1 MSEEWEYKPL
11 FPKERREE
19 RGGLIVIHESM
30 TPEMS
35 KQRREDNKFL
45 KRSRQLHR
53 KRKKHGRN

>member
-1 MSEEWEYKPL
+1 VSEEWEYKPL

-35 KQRREDNKFL
+35 KQRREDNKKM
-45 KRSRQLHR
+45 KRIRER
-53 KRKKHGRN
+53 RTGRSMVG